1 MADANGA
8 NGHVPLAGDAVADG
22 ELYKGRFEGYN
33 RTVEDIEID
42 DDEPA
47 GPAPM

>member
-1 MADANGA
+1 MADTNGA
-8 NGHVPLAGDAVADG
+8 NGHVPLAGKPVADP
-22 ELYKGRFEGYN
+22 ELHGGRFEGYN

-47 GPAPM
+47 GPAPT